1 MADTKPKSSG
11 AKKRSGTTASKSSGT
26 KSRAKP
32 KSASTR
38 STSASARSSTSASR
52 TASRSSAAKKPASS
66 SSRAKSTSAKSSN
79 GRAKSS
85 SNGTKRSAGASRS
98 SAPARSSSN
107 GNGNGHGIVESVK
120 NVADKAKGPAIAV
133 GAAAAGIAGGIALK
147 GRGRRKTVLGVPM
160 PKHLPSVDAKSLA
173 KSVGEASANFA
184 KTSKSVSKDIERAGD
199 QAERIG
205 KILK

>member
-1 MADTKPKSSG
+1 A
-11 AKKRSGTTASKSSGT
+11 
-26 KSRAKP
+26 
-32 KSASTR
+32 
-38 STSASARSSTSASR
+38 
-52 TASRSSAAKKPASS
+52 
-66 SSRAKSTSAKSSN
+66 
-79 GRAKSS
+79 
-85 SNGTKRSAGASRS
+85 
-98 SAPARSSSN
+98 SAPARTSSAKGS
-107 GNGNGHGIVESVK
+107 GNGHAIVGVAK

-199 QAERIG
+199 QAER
-205 KILK
+205 